1 MYVKVR
7 NGVAE
12 NYSIGQ
18 LRKDNPNV
26 SFPKNITNDE
36 LARWDVYPVQPQNPP
51 AFDRATQDCV
61 RVSPTL
67 QNGVWVETWSITS
80 VSAEESARRVAEI
93 SVQVRA
99 QRDRLLVES
108 DWTQVLDAPVDRA
121 VWATYRQS
129 LRDVTLQAG
138 FPSNVTWPSK
148 PE

>member
-51 AFDRATQDCV
+51 LFDRATQDCV

-67 QNGVWVETWSITS
+67 QNGVWVETWLITNVSSEETVRRTEEMSI
-80 VSAEESARRVAEI
+80 
-93 SVQVRA
+93 QVRS
-99 QRDRLLVES
+99 QRDRLLIET

-121 VWATYRQS
+121 AWANYRDE
-129 LRDVTLQAG
+129 LRNVPQQPG
-138 FPSNVTWPSK
+138 FPWDVQWPNK
-148 PE
+148 P